1 MADSREETENVG
13 DLSTTVN
20 LLELNKCRHMAI
32 EEQANLLLLLLLLLT
47 FLFLDIGRV
56 CLSRSVSPIIK
67 SLLSPAGAPGSLA
80 SRDWDTLES
89 KAPKCSG
96 FVFGGVVTVLGRA
109 SSALSFRQ
117 FEYLTSFN
125 R

>member
-32 EEQANLLLLLLLLLT
+32 EEQANLLLLLLLLT

-56 CLSRSVSPIIK
+56 CFPRSVSPIIK
-67 SLLSPAGAPGSLA
+67 SLLSPAGAPSSLA
-80 SRDWDTLES
+80 LRDWDTLES
-89 KAPKCSG
+89 KTPKCSG